1 MAEVWDREKQ
11 HFIIRDDLGIQIT
24 VKVSLGIITIIII
37 SRMTP
42 SEPFALIV
50 QEVKEDHLVTSSMGP
65 SEGKFAFTSHEA
77 GDHSICLSTK
87 LLNGSGYKPSPDDHE
102 HQVRMHLDIIIGEA
116 KPDNKPADR
125 QHITDLA
132 GRVRDLNDKLRDIR
146 KEQQFQRER
155 EAEFRDASERA
166 NSRAVFW
173 SLVQGVT
180 LIATCVWQAS
190 HLRVRAAGPHVWNLI
205 RG

>member
-1 MAEVWDREKQ
+1 M
-11 HFIIRDDLGIQIT
+11 H
-24 VKVSLGIITIIII
+24 
-37 SRMTP
+37 
-42 SEPFALIV
+42 
-50 QEVKEDHLVTSSMGP
+50 QEVREDHLVTSSMGP

-77 GDHSICLSTK
+77 GDHSICLATK
-87 LLNGSGYKPSPDDHE
+87 LLSGTGYKPSPDDHG

-116 KPDNKPADR
+116 KPDNSPQDR

-132 GRVRDLNDKLRDIR
+132 GRVRELNDKLRDIR

-166 NSRAVFW
+166 NSRAVIW
-173 SLVQGVT
+173 SLVQGAT

-190 HLRVRAAGPHVWNLI
+190 HLRVSCH
-205 RG
+205 